1 MGAVVTKVLEV
12 LLRCGAHINV
22 KDKNGDTPLHY
33 ALNAD
38 GIVDELSFYS
48 WWINLSWCAHA
59 NLPNCPVDIDI
70 VKLLLENGADP
81 SIRNNQGIS
90 VLDLAEMFTRDSD
103 VPELLRVC
111 GRMIKEFWVKSR
123 GKLVSSGRGS
133 DAVTVVCPYCGR
145 PAYRLEKLGRYYC
158 FNCKRYV

>member
-1 MGAVVTKVLEV
+1 MGAVVTRVFEV

-38 GIVDELSFYS
+38 GIVDELRFYS
-48 WWINLSWCAHA
+48 WWINLS
-59 NLPNCPVDIDI
+59 NCPVDIDI
-70 VKLLLENGADP
+70 VKLLLENGVDP

-103 VPELLRVC
+103 VPE
-111 GRMIKEFWVKSR
+111 S
-123 GKLVSSGRGS
+123 
-133 DAVTVVCPYCGR
+133 
-145 PAYRLEKLGRYYC
+145 
-158 FNCKRYV
+158 